1 MPKTWFVLLLIIGF
15 PHNCI
20 DICLVELEFILTI
33 LVLPLL
39 LPRREAGLCRRVL
52 CAVALRLWTVFFLL
66 FFVYVLFAETRDFLE
81 RLMATVRLPCLY
93 VRRRFPNIFL
103 ATCFVAVFLFC
114 FNVLSQF
121 QVKPCSL
128 GISPQSSIEN
138 STHVNLISLA

>member
-52 CAVALRLWTVFFLL
+52 CAVALRLWTVFF
-66 FFVYVLFAETRDFLE
+66 Y
-81 RLMATVRLPCLY
+81 C
-93 VRRRFPNIFL
+93 
-103 ATCFVAVFLFC
+103 FLFMFCWQKHVTSWSVSWPPCVCRACTCDVASLTSSWQHASSLSSC
-114 FNVLSQF
+114 FA
-121 QVKPCSL
+121 
-128 GISPQSSIEN
+128 
-138 STHVNLISLA
+138 STCCHNFR

>member
-1 MPKTWFVLLLIIGF
+1 MLTIRF

-52 CAVALRLWTVFFLL
+52 CAAALRLWTVFFYCF
-66 FFVYVLFAETRDFLE
+66 FFVYVLLAETRDFLE

-128 GISPQSSIEN
+128 GISPQSSMEN
-138 STHVNLISLA
+138 STHVNLILLS